1 MKYFLFAFLL
11 VLNCL
16 YVSADEV
23 QPGKG
28 IDEIVVTAEFNQ
40 DNPFNLPLS
49 VSVLDS
55 DDINQRNASHLE
67 DLLFMT
73 PNVNYSTG
81 ASRGKF
87 YQIRGIG
94 ERS

>member
-1 MKYFLFAFLL
+1 MKYFLLAFFL

-16 YVSADEV
+16 CVSAKETQSV
-23 QPGKG
+23 NG

-67 DLLFMT
+67 DLLFMA
-73 PNVNYSTG
+73 P
-81 ASRGKF
+81 
-87 YQIRGIG
+87 I
-94 ERS
+94 

>member
-1 MKYFLFAFLL
+1 MKYFLLAFLL

-16 YVSADEV
+16 CVSAKET
-23 QPGKG
+23 QSGNG

-67 DLLFMT
+67 DLLFMA

-81 ASRGKF
+81 ASRGNFIK
-87 YQIRGIG
+87 
-94 ERS
+94 